1 MSIFPLG
8 EVDSSRFL
16 GFFRNSKGGTLGN
29 IYTPF
34 FLVGKWSFGRSLL
47 RLVQSPFGVHVII
60 PPAREGFLWGHRGW
74 RERDGVDVISKN
86 NDRSIA
92 CDDARESF
100 LKNISILRR

>member
-1 MSIFPLG
+1 MHVFSVRG
-8 EVDSSRFL
+8 RS
-16 GFFRNSKGGTLGN
+16 FR
-29 IYTPF
+29 
-34 FLVGKWSFGRSLL
+34 RSLL
-47 RLVQSPFGVHVII
+47 RLVQGPFGVDVSIT
-60 PPAREGFLWGHRGW
+60 PTGEGFLWGHRGW